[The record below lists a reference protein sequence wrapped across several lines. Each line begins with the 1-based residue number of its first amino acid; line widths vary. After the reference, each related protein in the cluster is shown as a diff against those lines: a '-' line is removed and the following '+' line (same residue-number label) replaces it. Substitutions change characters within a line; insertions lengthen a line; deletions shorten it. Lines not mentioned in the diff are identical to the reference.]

1 MVNPVR
7 GVVRSGF
14 PHVKMVGETPVSS
27 LVSKGFA
34 NSRPGSVGQRWYGL
48 KIRPARGEKSERYN
62 LQRTV
67 QHAENRLFLSVT

>member
-14 PHVKMVGETPVSS
+14 PHVKKVGETPVSS

-34 NSRPGSVGQRWYGL
+34 DSRPGPVRPGVRGL
-48 KIRPARGEKSERYN
+48 KIRPALGEKSERYS